1 LLETFTQFNEDFQ
14 KDIFDFIIQQTI
26 LYKQDWPYEADVNLL
41 RLIMKVTD
49 IADKDSCAI
58 LASSI
63 FATNSRIWLY
73 RFLYSNSVKYQLK
86 FCLSIVSFFSLFKM
100 FYNFSIG
107 F

>member
-63 FATNSRIWLY
+63 FATNSRIWIY
-73 RFLYSNSVKYQLK
+73 RFLYSNSVKILISLFCFIFMIL
-86 FCLSIVSFFSLFKM
+86 FCLAYTRCFTI
-100 FYNFSIG
+100 I
-107 F
+107 